1 MKEKIGCQGSHELR
15 YIAGRS
21 LKPSLTDREN
31 APFFGRRKK

>member
-1 MKEKIGCQGSHELR
+1 MKVRIGCEGSDELR

-21 LKPSLTDREN
+21 LKPLLSEREN